1 MGDAGTRTG
10 AEREGHP
17 EAAAGPEHEPRAATA
32 GREVRDTRALVRAT
46 ALRLFR
52 ERGYAAT
59 TMRLVAQEA
68 GVATGNAYY
77 HFASKDHLVQELY
90 LDVTQDHARRAAA
103 VLAAGGDLP
112 TRLRGVLHAG
122 LDAFAG
128 YHAFGT
134 EFVTVAIRPTSASS
148 PFSASSRGARETSE
162 EVFRQVVAGAVPAVP
177 RHLRDDL
184 PELLWLAQLGVTL
197 FWVHD
202 GSPGQRR
209 TRALV
214 DGAAPLVGRLVSL
227 ARLPVAR
234 RVTDDLLRLVRDAMR
249 VDDEAGEGVTG
260 RSAAG
265 PDAAGTDVACDDTT
279 AASVDPTAGGTDT
292 AARDVDGAP
301 GPVQRTRGRSAD
313 AADRAR
319 KDDA

>member
-1 MGDAGTRTG
+1 MGESETR
-10 AEREGHP
+10 RD
-17 EAAAGPEHEPRAATA
+17 EA
-32 GREVRDTRALVRAT
+32 REVRDTRALVRAT

-90 LDVTQDHARRAAA
+90 LDVIQDHARRSAA
-103 VLAAGGDLP
+103 VLTAGGDLP

-122 LDAFAG
+122 LDAFAE

-134 EFVTVAIRPTSASS
+134 EFVTVAIRPTSAAS
-148 PFSASSRGARETSE
+148 PFSAASRGAREASE
-162 EVFRQVVAGAVPAVP
+162 QVFHQVVEGAAPAVP
-177 RHLRDDL
+177 RHLRADL
-184 PELLWLAQLGVTL
+184 PELLWLAQLGITL

-214 DGAAPLVGRLVSL
+214 DGVAPLVGRLVSL

-249 VDDEAGEGVTG
+249 VDDEAEG
-260 RSAAG
+260 S
-265 PDAAGTDVACDDTT
+265 
-279 AASVDPTAGGTDT
+279 GGSGGQDT
-292 AARDVDGAP
+292 AAGGGGGDSPTGDH
-301 GPVQRTRGRSAD
+301 RGRTAGEGAGAD
-313 AADRAR
+313 AGAGPAGGGDRR
-319 KDDA
+319 TGDRSGRGPREDA

>member
-1 MGDAGTRTG
+1 MDEAETRRDVAREAPDGDMLAAG
-10 AEREGHP
+10 EVP
-17 EAAAGPEHEPRAATA
+17 EAVEVPESESDEVRGADEVPEPGAVRGA
-32 GREVRDTRALVRAT
+32 REVRDTRALVRAT

-90 LDVTQDHARRAAA
+90 LDVTQDHARRSAA

-112 TRLRGVLHAG
+112 TLLRGVLHAG

-134 EFVTVAIRPTSASS
+134 EFVTVAIRPTSAAS
-148 PFSASSRGARETSE
+148 PFSPASRGARATSE
-162 EVFRQVVAGAVPAVP
+162 DVFRQVVDAAAPAVP
-177 RHLRDDL
+177 RHLRADL

-202 GSPGQRR
+202 GSPDQRR

-234 RVTDDLLRLVRDAMR
+234 RVTDDLLHLVREAMR
-249 VDDEAGEGVTG
+249 VEDDDVERAGDASG
-260 RSAAG
+260 RETA
-265 PDAAGTDVACDDTT
+265 DAHVVGGGGARRAGTVSADVR
-279 AASVDPTAGGTDT
+279 SPGGGSAGG
-292 AARDVDGAP
+292 A
-301 GPVQRTRGRSAD
+301 
-313 AADRAR
+313 
-319 KDDA
+319 